1 VEEAFL
7 NIGSAGI
14 KTTITRLA
22 GRPGVGVYRLELTM
36 EWTPTRL
43 DELEGAKI
51 MVAGDLEV
59 SFAQDARLPLGQ
71 LQALYAIGFPV
82 RTQGT
87 STRVDLGVNLLPA
100 QLEAL
105 ERERVG
111 GPLKLHLNLQG
122 AVLRDATETV
132 DASTQLF
139 WGELVYRLKATDWI
153 DVLEHWH
160 YAQGFLLQVP
170 KFTNRDSAR
179 AVRASDDLEQA
190 IKDMTEGRYREAIAA
205 CRDTLETAYGN
216 EDKDRYP
223 ELAYSVKGLSE
234 ADKQARFWL
243 ARRGVWAV
251 AHAAKHRDETTRE
264 IEWERRDAQALI
276 LRSRLSSRVN
286 SPWRSSAC
294 CGSYAAITS
303 SVSSAV
309 GGLGLGEADVVAVRS
324 PRRS

>member
-1 VEEAFL
+1 MEEAFL
-7 NIGSAGI
+7 KIGPAGV
-14 KTTITRLA
+14 KTMITRLA
-22 GRPGVGVYRLELTM
+22 GRPGVGVYRIELTM
-36 EWTPTRL
+36 EWTPTRM
-43 DELEGAKI
+43 DELEGAKVL
-51 MVAGDLEV
+51 VAGGLEV

-82 RTQGT
+82 RTHGT
-87 STRVDLGVNLLPA
+87 STRVDLGANLLPA

-105 ERERVG
+105 ERERAG

-122 AVLRDATETV
+122 AVLRDATDTA
-132 DASTQLF
+132 DASTELF

-153 DVLEHWH
+153 EVLEHWR

-179 AVRASDDLEQA
+179 ALRASDDLEKA

-216 EDKDRYP
+216 EDKDRHP
-223 ELAYSVKGLSE
+223 ELEYSVKGLSE
-234 ADKQARFWL
+234 ADKGARFWL

-251 AHAAKHRDETTRE
+251 AHAAKHRDEATRD

-276 LRSRLSSRVN
+276 LMLSALLEQD
-286 SPWRSSAC
+286 PP
-294 CGSYAAITS
+294 
-303 SVSSAV
+303 
-309 GGLGLGEADVVAVRS
+309 L
-324 PRRS
+324 